1 MQAVPF
7 HGQFLGDK
15 GKRFLHQRLF
25 TGSPNQAVARAVR
38 YSHSRWA
45 EKYDRGSN
53 YQETMWTNIFF
64 QYFSIFPNTLQMS
77 QNMNL
82 PRSPAQLE
90 VEHHEVLAEEEDPME
105 PLGLEAAPLVGGHQ
119 A

>member
-1 MQAVPF
+1 
-7 HGQFLGDK
+7 
-15 GKRFLHQRLF
+15 
-25 TGSPNQAVARAVR
+25 
-38 YSHSRWA
+38 
-45 EKYDRGSN
+45 
-53 YQETMWTNIFF
+53 
-64 QYFSIFPNTLQMS
+64 MS

-119 A
+119 AWRKEM